1 MTAVNSRAPCRAAS
15 RSIATRTTP
24 TVRLVKL
31 NIVPRRLVSA
41 QTTFGPALAQSRS
54 LLAGASV
61 AAPLNMRTLTKVASR
76 SYADAASGNFLKEP
90 EVEQRVI
97 HVVQNFA
104 KVDAAKVNRNAHF
117 INDLGLDSLDEV
129 ELLMQIE
136 DEFAIEMPDSEVE
149 KIHSVDDAVKYL
161 VSHPTA
167 K

>member
-1 MTAVNSRAPCRAAS
+1 MCAPSSVA
-15 RSIATRTTP
+15 
-24 TVRLVKL
+24 
-31 NIVPRRLVSA
+31 PRR
-41 QTTFGPALAQSRS
+41 F
-54 LLAGASV
+54 
-61 AAPLNMRTLTKVASR
+61 
-76 SYADAASGNFLKEP
+76 YADSTGNFLKEP

-104 KVDAAKVNRNAHF
+104 KVDSTKVNRNAHF

-149 KIHSVDDAVKYL
+149 KIHSVDDAIKYL
-161 VSHPTA
+161 AAHPTA